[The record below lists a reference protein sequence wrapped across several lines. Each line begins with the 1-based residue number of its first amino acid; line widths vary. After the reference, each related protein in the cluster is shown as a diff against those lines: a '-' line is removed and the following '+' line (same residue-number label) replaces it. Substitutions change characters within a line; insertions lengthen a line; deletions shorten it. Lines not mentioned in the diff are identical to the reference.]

1 MEHAPPWFRER
12 SDLSCSDPLPPEAD
26 VVIVGGGLAG
36 CAVASF
42 LGSTRTL
49 VLEARPFLADG
60 IAGRG
65 HGLVLEGLADAP
77 GRLTAALGDA
87 GAGEVFRFGQENA
100 ALASALG
107 VFQTTLLRFSMGET
121 EIGGLGDDMAAL
133 DRLGIN
139 TYSGDGGPLAL
150 GPARTQG
157 TEGWVEPLDLVRKLR
172 PASFRTGIRV
182 QAIDDG
188 LVVRTDRGT
197 VRAETVVIA
206 AGHSAVEPWLA
217 DKLFP
222 VRMQMVAITKRCAAF
237 SAQFGHLYGRPYDGG
252 GVVGGARW
260 ATQHLEEGETDD
272 TVVEPRVHAR
282 LEAFVREWFPDAE
295 ITHAWSAIATHTCD
309 GLPIVGPI
317 PGRGRVIACTGWGGL
332 DCSFALR
339 AARAVADGILTGKA
353 AGVPRTFEPSRLV

>member
-1 MEHAPPWFRER
+1 MEHVPPWFHER
-12 SDLSCSDPLPPEAD
+12 SDLSCTDPLPAEAD
-26 VVIVGGGLAG
+26 VVVVGGGLAG
-36 CAVASF
+36 VAVASY
-42 LGSTRTL
+42 LGATRTL

-87 GAGEVFRFGQENA
+87 RALEVFRFAQENA
-100 ALASALG
+100 ALASSLG
-107 VFQTTLLRFSMGET
+107 VFQTPLLRFAMGET
-121 EIGGLGDDMAAL
+121 EIGALGDDMAAL

-139 TYSGDGGPLAL
+139 TYSGDGGTLAL

-157 TEGWVEPLDLVRKLR
+157 TEGWVEPLALVRKLLPR
-172 PASFRTGIRV
+172 SFRTGVRV
-182 QAIDDG
+182 QSIDDG
-188 LVVRTDRGT
+188 LVVRTNRGA
-197 VRAETVVIA
+197 VRAESVVIA
-206 AGHSAVEPWLA
+206 AGHGAVEPWLA

-222 VRMQMVAITKRCAAF
+222 VRMQMVAITKRCPAF
-237 SAQFGHLYGRPYDGG
+237 TAQFGHLYGRPMNGG
-252 GVVGGARW
+252 GVIGGARW
-260 ATQHLEEGETDD
+260 ATPHLEEGETDD
-272 TVVEPRVHAR
+272 TVVEPRVHAA
-282 LEAFVREWFPDAE
+282 LERFVHEWFPDAE

-332 DCSFALR
+332 DSSFALR